1 MMSFPLNLEVFWC
14 WNLETWILMIV
25 RFKLCLLN
33 RLIDLNSYSNDFGV
47 HQQRLLLVPLFLSRR
62 VQQVWMYP
70 KYENFSFQSSNDVWP
85 KNKNCKSDE
94 VQKSQIF
101 SSVLKRSVSVR
112 EKRWMDAFSE
122 FLKRFFRI
130 SFLFYFWNNRFCSG
144 TKEMWYLEV
153 NECARNWKCR
163 FLEEN

>member
-33 RLIDLNSYSNDFGV
+33 RLI
-47 HQQRLLLVPLFLSRR
+47 
-62 VQQVWMYP
+62 QQVCVYP

-94 VQKSQIF
+94 VQKFQIF

-130 SFLFYFWNNRFCSG
+130 LFLFYFWNNRFCSG